1 MSRKLL
7 KSTAIVSAMTL
18 ISRVS
23 GLIRD
28 VVMANILGPGTLADA
43 FFVAFRIPNF
53 LRRIFA
59 EGAFSQ
65 AFVPVFSELT
75 EQNTHEA
82 KRFVNSIAGILAL
95 STFALTLLG
104 IIFAPYIVSLFA
116 PGFTDEPEKFNATV
130 DSLRLMFPYL
140 FCISLVAMSAGVLNT
155 LNRFAI
161 PAVTPVL
168 LNVCLIVAMMVLLPY
183 TKNAAQALAIGVLVA
198 GFIQLFFQIPSLYK
212 EGYLP
217 IPKIERNNSNVNK
230 VFKLMLP
237 AMFSVSVAQVNMLV
251 NTFLAS
257 FLVTGSVS
265 WLYFSD
271 RLMEFPVGVFGIAL
285 ATVVLPSLSKVHASG
300 SEQGFSDMM
309 DWALRWVVLI
319 AVPATAALFL
329 LASPLLTTMCFNTMH
344 LV

>member
-82 KRFVNSIAGILAL
+82 KRFVNSIAGILSL

-104 IIFAPYIVSLFA
+104 IIFAPFIVSLFA
-116 PGFTDEPEKFNATV
+116 PGL
-130 DSLRLMFPYL
+130 SL
-140 FCISLVAMSAGVLNT
+140 IH
-155 LNRFAI
+155 I
-161 PAVTPVL
+161 
-168 LNVCLIVAMMVLLPY
+168 
-183 TKNAAQALAIGVLVA
+183 
-198 GFIQLFFQIPSLYK
+198 
-212 EGYLP
+212 
-217 IPKIERNNSNVNK
+217 
-230 VFKLMLP
+230 
-237 AMFSVSVAQVNMLV
+237 
-251 NTFLAS
+251 
-257 FLVTGSVS
+257 
-265 WLYFSD
+265 
-271 RLMEFPVGVFGIAL
+271 
-285 ATVVLPSLSKVHASG
+285 
-300 SEQGFSDMM
+300 
-309 DWALRWVVLI
+309 
-319 AVPATAALFL
+319 
-329 LASPLLTTMCFNTMH
+329 
-344 LV
+344 